1 MHLSKLLH
9 TQSPKS
15 SMVKNNDKQLVPLE
29 NIVIKKRITTQ
40 VSKANYGWNF
50 KKIIQYKYMVAN
62 HLIISLHNFIIFCV
76 IITTII

>member
-29 NIVIKKRITTQ
+29 NIVIKKRTTQ

-62 HLIISLHNFIIFCV
+62 HLSSQFYHLFV
-76 IITTII
+76 

>member
-62 HLIISLHNFIIFCV
+62 HLSSQFYHLCV
-76 IITTII
+76 

>member
-9 TQSPKS
+9 TQSSKS

-29 NIVIKKRITTQ
+29 NIVIKKRTTQ

-62 HLIISLHNFIIFCV
+62 HLSSQFYHLFV
-76 IITTII
+76 